1 MTNTK
6 VGCTQTA
13 RLLQKS
19 GKRTVQGVLPEK
31 ILGRE
36 GGEGMN
42 DTERKWEMKG
52 YKGFNPGLICKDKQY
67 QENTVFEEP
76 EAKICEKGMHF
87 CKNPFDVLDYYDLIC
102 SDGTPNEFTEV
113 ETLDEPKTDD
123 QKKFCSRK
131 LKIGVKLGL
140 SGFIKACVDFV
151 LEKTIA
157 ERPSENVGSGDYARI
172 GSSGNSARI
181 GSSGYSARIG
191 GSGDSAKIGS
201 SGDYAQIGSSGNYAR
216 IGSTG
221 YCAKIGSSG
230 DCVQIGSSGDS
241 AKIGSSG
248 DYAQIGSSGN
258 YARIGSTGDCA
269 KIGSSGDC
277 VQIGSSGYSAQIGS
291 SGDSA
296 RIGGSGDCVRIGS
309 SGDYAQIGS
318 SGDYARINCT
328 GSDSVICCAGHGSVV
343 KAPIG
348 CWITLSEWKYDGA
361 KQRCIPVCVKTE
373 YVDGEKIK
381 ADTPYKLENGKFVE
395 AQP

>member
-1 MTNTK
+1 
-6 VGCTQTA
+6 
-13 RLLQKS
+13 
-19 GKRTVQGVLPEK
+19 
-31 ILGRE
+31 
-36 GGEGMN
+36 
-42 DTERKWEMKG
+42 MKG

-87 CKNPFDVLDYYDLIC
+87 CKNPFDVLDYYDLIR

-157 ERPSENVGSGDYARI
+157 ERPSENVGSGYYAQIGSSGDYARI

-221 YCAKIGSSG
+221 Y
-230 DCVQIGSSGDS
+230 
-241 AKIGSSG
+241 
-248 DYAQIGSSGN
+248 
-258 YARIGSTGDCA
+258 CA